1 MQTGKEAIP
10 ETGDNE
16 YNPSAPE
23 GGYRQNEHLPPSEIA
38 APVGTRAELRCSV
51 QSRSTPLIF
60 LAKQVSLTIHFRFKR
75 CLRDLEQ
82 SRQLVSTGRGLR

>member
-1 MQTGKEAIP
+1 MLIQTNLTGLPLLNFVCKTGKEAIP

-23 GGYRQNEHLPPSEIA
+23 PGYRQNEHLPPSEIA

-51 QSRSTPLIF
+51 QNRSKPLSFIF
-60 LAKQVSLTIHFRFKR
+60 VQTSL
-75 CLRDLEQ
+75 
-82 SRQLVSTGRGLR
+82 